1 MQRECEIRGSS
12 IAFEINPHEVL
23 QLCIIQ
29 EKKKEKKK
37 KRKKGKVRKGK
48 RKGREIMPCVK

>member
-12 IAFEINPHEVL
+12 IAFEIKPHEVL

-29 EKKKEKKK
+29 EKKKKKK

-48 RKGREIMPCVK
+48 RKGREITPCVK